1 MKQSVGVNFPLF
13 RFPSYSPTTTSTS
26 RVYQFRHD
34 RTLDMTWPAIGEA
47 GDAGGVVLQTVLRV
61 SFLLYFRAK
70 APIGLAGIGLGLKL
84 WMRGSGTARLVGGA
98 AVLVGLVAAAVNG
111 FALPQGMAYVFP
123 AGATGTAA
131 ALTTAAVLWLA
142 GGQRSA
148 R

>member
-1 MKQSVGVNFPLF
+1 MNFPLF

-34 RTLDMTWPAIGEA
+34 RTLDITRPAIGEA
-47 GDAGGVVLQTVLRV
+47 GDAVSVVLQTVLGV
-61 SFLLYFRAK
+61 SFLLYFLAK

-98 AVLVGLVAAAVNG
+98 TVLVGLVAVNG